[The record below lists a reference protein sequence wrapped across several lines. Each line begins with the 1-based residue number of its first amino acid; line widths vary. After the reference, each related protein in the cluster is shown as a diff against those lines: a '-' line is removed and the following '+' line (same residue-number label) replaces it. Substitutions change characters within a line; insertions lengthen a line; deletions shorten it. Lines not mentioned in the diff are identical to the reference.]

1 MMDFLS
7 RRLRSTFEIR
17 AYLLDPAALKAPE
30 NGRARP
36 QLLPAQ
42 SDPIEGDPFQ
52 GLIRIDEISAQRGFG
67 HAGSAD
73 SPRGN
78 DLQGF

>member
-30 NGRARP
+30 NGLAHP

-42 SDPIEGDPFQ
+42 SD
-52 GLIRIDEISAQRGFG
+52 LTCLEITGPA
-67 HAGSAD
+67 
-73 SPRGN
+73 
-78 DLQGF
+78 